1 MKNRAGQKR
10 NMGFV
15 GFRNED
21 DAANAIK
28 LLHNTFVDTSKIH
41 VEVAKAVCYCFYYFT
56 KPGIYILLSQFLEI

>member
-1 MKNRAGQKR
+1 
-10 NMGFV
+10 MGFV

-41 VEVAKAVCYCFYYFT
+41 VEVAKAVCYNFYLLVF
-56 KPGIYILLSQFLEI
+56 IILQNREYTFIITIFRNLK